1 MTRSIL
7 KAIICGVIVG
17 ALAFFMPPL
26 LLGIFVL
33 FLLFRLFHCGSR
45 RHGCCGHGHYGHTRR
60 MFYMA
65 DKIRKMSEE
74 EYAEFKEN
82 MGGNCCDNGYH
93 RHDCCDSKS
102 EKSDCCKTKKVEE
115 TSK

>member
-1 MTRSIL
+1 
-7 KAIICGVIVG
+7 
-17 ALAFFMPPL
+17 
-26 LLGIFVL
+26 
-33 FLLFRLFHCGSR
+33 
-45 RHGCCGHGHYGHTRR
+45 
-60 MFYMA
+60 MA